1 MTPAAVAL
9 ADTNWQFLY
18 CSAIVITNCSQ
29 IYIITVLTPKRAQLN
44 SGSAVLHLCSR
55 CSFFWIHRAVPLYF
69 LLLHLHKYIS
79 DGDFF
84 KAWLFLNA
92 DCRNSKLLVLPV
104 SFHEMVLNF
113 IFESPDYSYV
123 CEWLESSYPPVGTD
137 IKYFYNKQPSN
148 KQRCYNFNASKHKKV
163 NTQWCL
169 EDYWSLV
176 SWHNLMHFL
185 VVAAELWL
193 GRYNHIREDVRWGL
207 NCS

>member
-29 IYIITVLTPKRAQLN
+29 LYTVTVLTPKRAQLN

-55 CSFFWIHRAVPLYF
+55 CSFFWIHRAVPLYL
-69 LLLHLHKYIS
+69 LLLHLQKCIS

-84 KAWLFLNA
+84 FK
-92 DCRNSKLLVLPV
+92 CR
-104 SFHEMVLNF
+104 
-113 IFESPDYSYV
+113 
-123 CEWLESSYPPVGTD
+123 LETRE
-137 IKYFYNKQPSN
+137 QPSN
-148 KQRCYNFNASKHKKV
+148 RQRCYNFNASKHKNV
-163 NTQWCL
+163 MQCV

-193 GRYNHIREDVRWGL
+193 GRYNRIREHVRWGL